1 MTDWPFFD
9 KAGYLDFL
17 FRAALFSCF
26 WTHSS
31 FMPCKWKQSLQPPQ
45 SILMSWHH
53 LAFNQSKKSH
63 LLVTLGKATLLASL
77 PVGQVDIT
85 CVAKL
90 GKDVKLSRNY
100 LCLYLPCKVCKL
112 VSGWLNA
119 ERILCNPRTP
129 EQVLIGQSS
138 ETLWEPGHCNE
149 IPRTCRSR
157 RHRPLCF
164 LPPEIFKIIPFSLL
178 S

>member
-1 MTDWPFFD
+1 MMGRPGFSLH
-9 KAGYLDFL
+9 GRILLVLLDTLL
-17 FRAALFSCF
+17 FHALQVKTIIATTSKHSHVLAA
-26 WTHSS
+26 
-31 FMPCKWKQSLQPPQ
+31 PGIQPV
-45 SILMSWHH
+45 
-53 LAFNQSKKSH
+53 KKSH

-90 GKDVKLSRNY
+90 RKDVKLSRNY

-149 IPRTCRSR
+149 ISRTCRSR

-164 LPPEIFKIIPFSLL
+164 LPPEIFKIILFSLL
-178 S
+178 I